1 MASWLERLEHGLFLG
16 SRNMGPPWGPVLRA
30 LRYPAALIRD
40 WLTGEINV
48 RAMSLAY
55 TTLLSLVPLMV
66 FSFSILKGFGARSDL
81 EFVLEEFF
89 RPMGNVAPELT
100 TNIMQFVRNMRSAL
114 VGSIGLGFLVYTV
127 ISTIQKIES
136 SFNYVWRVARPRSF
150 MRRFAEYL
158 SIMIVGPVLLAVA
171 LGLMAAAQQSPITQ
185 RLDSIVPL
193 AWTLSILG
201 KLAPY
206 AIVTIV
212 FTFMYWLIPNTR
224 VKISAAIIG
233 GVTAGVIWAL
243 VGKVFTAFILYS
255 GQLMAVYSG
264 FAIVLT
270 TLIWVYLSWEILLI
284 GAEFAFY
291 LQCPQYLRHGQQAIE
306 LNACA
311 QEQIA
316 LSVMYLIG
324 RDYAAGSAHWS
335 SDRLAAQ
342 LEVPGSA
349 LAPILA
355 ALERASLVVATEKER
370 LAPGRDPQGI
380 LLLTILDVVRS
391 ARARNTSIEVQT
403 AGPTCAVLHEIHAAT
418 QEKLGE
424 RSLKDL
430 ITPRR

>member
-1 MASWLERLEHGLFLG
+1 MASWLQRLENGLFLG

-66 FSFSILKGFGARSDL
+66 FSFSILKGFGAHSDL
-81 EFVLEEFF
+81 EFVLDEFF

-100 TNIMQFVRNMRSAL
+100 ANVMQFVRNMRSGL
-114 VGSIGLGFLVYTV
+114 VGSIGLAFLVYTV
-127 ISTIQKIES
+127 ISMIQKVES

-150 MRRFAEYL
+150 MRRFTEYL
-158 SIMIVGPVLLAVA
+158 TIMIVGPVLLGVA
-171 LGLMAAAQQSPITQ
+171 LGLLAAAQRSPITQ
-185 RLDSIVPL
+185 RLDSIMPL
-193 AWTLSILG
+193 AWTLSFIGRL
-201 KLAPY
+201 LPY

-224 VKISAAIIG
+224 VKYSAAIIG

-291 LQCPQYLRHGQQAIE
+291 LQFPQYLRHGQEAIE

-316 LSVMYLIG
+316 LSVMYLIA
-324 RDYAAGSAHWS
+324 RDYASGGADWTP
-335 SDRLAAQ
+335 DRLAAE

-355 ALERASLVVATEKER
+355 ALERASLTMPTGKER
-370 LAPGRDPQGI
+370 LVPGRDPGAI
-380 LLLTILDVVRS
+380 LVITILDVVRS
-391 ARARNTSIEVQT
+391 THAGRSSIAVQT
-403 AGPTCAVLHEIHAAT
+403 AGPTGPVLDEVHAAARET
-418 QEKLGE
+418 LGE
-424 RSLKDL
+424 RTLKDL
-430 ITPRR
+430 LIPRR